1 MLCQLCGGD
10 TRLAKITVCC
20 RGNPRDKRLEI
31 VEDSVNALSETLL
44 DNDLNEKCTVICM
57 DCDYTALTTRM
68 HEYLKET
75 IQ

>member
-31 VEDSVNALSETLL
+31 VGGFRERSE
-44 DNDLNEKCTVICM
+44 
-57 DCDYTALTTRM
+57 
-68 HEYLKET
+68 
-75 IQ
+75 